1 MIIQAGL
8 VACASEGRNA
18 LSVFV
23 GIRERKNHQEDLSI
37 DGRML

>member
-8 VACASEGRNA
+8 VARALEGRNA
-18 LSVFV
+18 RSIFV
-23 GIRERKNHQEDLSI
+23 GIRERNNHQEDLSI